1 MIQLSALDYLA
12 IGLYFLATLAI
23 AAWAARGKTTSED
36 LFLAGRTL
44 GPVAVGFSLF
54 AANVST
60 DTMIGLPGAAYR
72 TGISAA
78 NYEWMAGVVLMFTV
92 FFVLPVLMRARVTTM
107 PELMER
113 RFDPR
118 LRKYLSAVTL
128 FLSIV
133 LDTAGTLYAGA
144 LIITTFVPSLGM
156 WETTFAIAIFTGLY
170 TAAGGLRAVVYTD
183 VMQALV
189 LLCGSAALSWIVFG
203 KFDHSWA
210 AVTASVSPEHLS
222 LIRPLDDEGVPW
234 LGLLTGLPIV
244 GFYYWTM
251 NQYVVQRVLGARD
264 ISAASHASVIAAL
277 LKLLPLFLM
286 TLPGV
291 MAITLLPG
299 LEHPDQVFPAMVTH
313 FAPSGLAGL
322 ILAGLIAALMSTC
335 SATLNSAATLITLD
349 FVQPYRPAMTQGQLV
364 RTGRIATLVITLL
377 AASWAPMIQH
387 FQGLWMYLQQVFA
400 FVASPLVAI
409 FLMGL
414 WMRRLG
420 ANAALRGL
428 ICGHLFSAA
437 LFAAREADLFGLHFT
452 IIAGVVFAATAGFTL
467 IWMRVLGA
475 ADRPGVDDARIA
487 VIRHGNDLPRVP
499 TSARIAAAF
508 VLIITAIIVYCL
520 R

>member
-1 MIQLSALDYLA
+1 MIQLSAFDYAA
-12 IGLYFLATLAI
+12 IALYFLATLAI
-23 AAWAARGKTTSED
+23 AVWAARGRTTSED

-44 GPVAVGFSLF
+44 GPVAVGFSMF

-72 TGISAA
+72 SGISAA

-92 FFVLPVLMRARVTTM
+92 FFVLPMLMRARVSTM

-113 RFDPR
+113 RFSPA

-133 LDTAGTLYAGA
+133 LDTAGTIYGGA
-144 LIITTFVPSLGM
+144 LIITTFVPSLGLA
-156 WETTFAIAIFTGLY
+156 ETAFAIAVFTGLY

-183 VMQALV
+183 LMQAFV
-189 LLCGSAALSWIVFG
+189 LLGGSAALAWIVFG
-203 KFDHSWA
+203 KFDHSWS
-210 AVTASVSPEHLS
+210 AVVASVSPERLS

-264 ISAASHASVIAAL
+264 IGAASRASVIAAL

-313 FAPSGLAGL
+313 FAPGGLSGL

-335 SATLNSAATLITLD
+335 SATLNSAATLVTLD
-349 FVQPYRPAMTQGQLV
+349 FVQPHRPGMTQGQLV
-364 RTGRIATLVITLL
+364 WTGRIATLVITLI
-377 AASWAPMIQH
+377 AALWAPMIQH
-387 FQGLWMYLQQVFA
+387 FQGLWSYLQQVFA

-414 WMRRLG
+414 WLRGLG
-420 ANAALRGL
+420 ARAALRGL
-428 ICGHLFSAA
+428 ICGHVFSAL
-437 LFAAREADLFGLHFT
+437 LFLAREANLVTLHFT
-452 IIAGVVFAATAGFTL
+452 IIAGVVFAATAVLTFG
-467 IWMRVLGA
+467 WMLALGA
-475 ADRPGVDDARIA
+475 ADRPDDAHTAVIRRGDDLPALPRDARIA
-487 VIRHGNDLPRVP
+487 
-499 TSARIAAAF
+499 AIA
-508 VLIITAIIVYCL
+508 VLAITAIIVYSF

>member
-1 MIQLSALDYLA
+1 MIQLSTLDYAA

-23 AAWAARGKTTSED
+23 AAWAARGKTTSDD

-92 FFVLPVLMRARVTTM
+92 FFVLPMLMRARVTTM

-144 LIITTFVPSLGM
+144 LIITTFVPSLGL
-156 WETTFAIAIFTGLY
+156 WETTFALAIFTGLY

-189 LLCGSAALSWIVFG
+189 LLGGSTALAWIVFG
-203 KFDHSWA
+203 KFDHSWS
-210 AVTASVSPEHLS
+210 AVAASVSPEHLS
-222 LIRPLDDEGVPW
+222 LIRPLDDPGVPW
-234 LGLLTGLPIV
+234 LGLITGLPIV

-264 ISAASHASVIAAL
+264 IRAASHASVIAAL

-313 FAPSGLAGL
+313 FAPAGLAGL
-322 ILAGLIAALMSTC
+322 IIAGLIAALMSTC

-349 FVQPYRPAMTQGQLV
+349 FVQPHRPAMTQGQLV
-364 RTGRIATLVITLL
+364 WTGRIATLAITLL
-377 AASWAPMIQH
+377 AATWAPMIQH
-387 FQGLWMYLQQVFA
+387 FQGLWAYLQQVFA

-414 WMRRLG
+414 WMHGLG
-420 ANAALRGL
+420 AKAALRGL

-437 LFAAREADLFGLHFT
+437 LFAAREANLFGLHFT
-452 IIAGVVFAATAGFTL
+452 IIAGVVFAATALFTYG
-467 IWMRVLGA
+467 WMLALGA
-475 ADRPGVDDARIA
+475 ADRPPADDARIA
-487 VIRHGNDLPRVP
+487 LIARGDDRPRVP
-499 TSARIAAAF
+499 RSARLGAAV
-508 VLIITAIIVYCL
+508 VLIATAVIVYL
-520 R
+520 FR

>member
-1 MIQLSALDYLA
+1 MIQLSALDYAA
-12 IGLYFLATLAI
+12 IALYFLATLAI
-23 AAWAARGKTTSED
+23 AVWAARGKTTSED

-44 GPVAVGFSLF
+44 GPVAVGFSMF

-72 TGISAA
+72 NGISAA

-92 FFVLPVLMRARVTTM
+92 FFVLPMLMRARVSTM

-113 RFDPR
+113 RFSPA

-133 LDTAGTLYAGA
+133 LDTAGTIYGGA
-144 LIITTFVPSLGM
+144 LIITTFVPSLGLAQ
-156 WETTFAIAIFTGLY
+156 TAFAIAIFTGLY

-183 VMQALV
+183 LMQAFV
-189 LLCGSAALSWIVFG
+189 LLGGSAALAWIVFG
-203 KFDHSWA
+203 KFDHSWS
-210 AVTASVSPEHLS
+210 AVAASVSPEHLS
-222 LIRPLDDEGVPW
+222 LIRPLDDPGVPW

-264 ISAASHASVIAAL
+264 IGAASRASVIAAT

-313 FAPSGLAGL
+313 FAPAGLSGL

-335 SATLNSAATLITLD
+335 SATLNSAATLVTLD
-349 FVQPYRPAMTQGQLV
+349 FVQPYRPGMTQGQLV
-364 RTGRIATLVITLL
+364 WTGRIATLVITLV
-377 AASWAPMIQH
+377 AALWAPMIQH
-387 FQGLWMYLQQVFA
+387 FQGLWAYLQQVFA

-414 WMRRLG
+414 WLPRLG
-420 ANAALRGL
+420 ARAALRGL
-428 ICGHLFSAA
+428 ICGHVFSAL
-437 LFAAREADLFGLHFT
+437 LFAAREADLVTLHFT
-452 IIAGVVFAATAGFTL
+452 IIAGVVFAATAAFTYG
-467 IWMRVLGA
+467 WMRGLGDT
-475 ADRPGVDDARIA
+475 DRPDRTHVAVIARGDDLPTLPRDARIA
-487 VIRHGNDLPRVP
+487 AIV
-499 TSARIAAAF
+499 
-508 VLIITAIIVYCL
+508 VLAITAVIVYCL